1 MQEAQKE
8 LLIRFFQNKC
18 TPEELKEAYQLLQQ
32 PDAEAFL
39 KELALQE
46 WDQPVEESIALRS
59 LHQNWKEKTNARIF
73 AKADNIQKPGF
84 VKRLYR
90 FRHAAVWLGLL
101 LVSSAVLW
109 HYLGRNE
116 EKLVAL
122 IEKTNEGGIPRKLIL
137 PDSSE
142 LYLAAGSKVSYPES
156 FTGEARNIELE
167 GEAFFDVKPNA
178 RKPFII
184 YTGNVYTKVLGTS
197 FRISSI
203 RNRPLEVAVATGK
216 VAVSTKDQSLATLTP
231 GHKVTWYAAEQK
243 AVTSQVDANSLTN
256 WRDGELMF
264 DRLSMAQI
272 SEELQHR
279 YKVQIE
285 IVDGSVK
292 NNRVSG
298 TFPASKT
305 IDQVLKALAVAGKF
319 RYETDNNNAFRIF
332 QLK

>member
-18 TPEELKEAYQLLQQ
+18 TPEELTEAHQLLQQ

-46 WDQPVEESIALRS
+46 WDQPVEKSAALHS
-59 LHQNWKEKTNARIF
+59 LQQNWKEKLNARIL
-73 AKADNIQKPGF
+73 AENKTIQKPGI

-116 EKLVAL
+116 EKMVAL
-122 IEKTNEGGIPRKLIL
+122 IEKKNESGIPRKFIL

-142 LYLAAGSKVSYPES
+142 VFLAAGSKVHYPAS
-156 FTGEARNIELE
+156 FTGATREIDLE
-167 GEAFFDVKPNA
+167 GEAFFDIKPNA
-178 RKPFII
+178 GQPFII
-184 YTGNVYTKVLGTS
+184 HTGNAYTKVLGTS
-197 FRISSI
+197 FRISFI
-203 RNRPLEVAVATGK
+203 WNRPLEVAVATGK
-216 VAVSTKDQSLATLTP
+216 VAVDLGNQSLTTLTP
-231 GHKVTWYAAEQK
+231 GHKVTWYAAEQT
-243 AVTSQVDANSLTN
+243 AITSKVDANSLTN

-272 SEELQHR
+272 VEELQNR

-285 IVDGSVK
+285 IIDGSVE

-298 TFPASKT
+298 TFAASKT

-319 RYETDNNNAFRIF
+319 RYETDNNKSFRIF